1 MSIRLPGTMKKL
13 FVHQEN
19 WWRFYEKEKE
29 SMRPAIVDNVIKM
42 LSCGL
47 LVRGYAV
54 YSCGNEGCAHQ
65 KKVPFS
71 CKSRFCPTCGKKLTD
86 QWIETQ
92 RTVLPDTRWQYIT
105 FTMPQQIWAKR
116 SQTRVLVL
124 SELSLIF

>member
-47 LVRGYAV
+47 LVRGMPCIHAGTKV
-54 YSCGNEGCAHQ
+54 ALTR
-65 KKVPFS
+65 KKYPSVARAGFVQPAERNS
-71 CKSRFCPTCGKKLTD
+71 PTSG
-86 QWIETQ
+86 
-92 RTVLPDTRWQYIT
+92 
-105 FTMPQQIWAKR
+105 
-116 SQTRVLVL
+116 
-124 SELSLIF
+124 